1 MAVKQ
6 PKLSDKEK
14 EDYKILTN
22 YIQSLY
28 IQQGFD
34 KSDIKWVIMT
44 SQIKNMMSEN
54 KGLTYAQ
61 IKYILW
67 YMVEI
72 LELNLFNEE
81 FNGSILNLVPYYIQE
96 AKEFCLKCK
105 DIRESVKGFDFS
117 DEIRVVRVSGNRDK
131 KVEEMDFSWERW
143 NIWTY

>member
-96 AKEFCLKCK
+96 AKGFCLKCK

-131 KVEEMDFSWERW
+131 KVEEMDFS
-143 NIWTY
+143 

>member
-131 KVEEMDFSWERW
+131 KVEEMDFS
-143 NIWTY
+143 

>member
-72 LELNLFNEE
+72 LELNLFNK
-81 FNGSILNLVPYYIQE
+81 NLMGQ
-96 AKEFCLKCK
+96 F
-105 DIRESVKGFDFS
+105 
-117 DEIRVVRVSGNRDK
+117 
-131 KVEEMDFSWERW
+131 
-143 NIWTY
+143 

>member
-14 EDYKILTN
+14 EDYVRLTDYIQLLYVNQSYDKKDINWAILTA
-22 YIQSLY
+22 
-28 IQQGFD
+28 
-34 KSDIKWVIMT
+34 
-44 SQIKNMMSEN
+44 QIKNMMSDD
-54 KGLTYAQ
+54 KSLTYAQ
-61 IKYILW
+61 LKYILW

-105 DIRESVKGFDFS
+105 DIRESVKGFDFT
-117 DEIRVVRVSGNRDK
+117 DEIRIVRVSGNRDK
-131 KVEEMDFSWERW
+131 KVEEMDFS
-143 NIWTY
+143 

>member
-54 KGLTYAQ
+54 KSLTYAQ
-61 IKYILW
+61 LKYILW

-117 DEIRVVRVSGNRDK
+117 DDIRVVRVSGNRDK
-131 KVEEMDFSWERW
+131 KVEEMDFS
-143 NIWTY
+143 

>member
-14 EDYKILTN
+14 EDYTRLTDYIQLLYVNQSYDKKDINWAILTA
-22 YIQSLY
+22 
-28 IQQGFD
+28 
-34 KSDIKWVIMT
+34 
-44 SQIKNMMSEN
+44 QIKNMMSDD
-54 KGLTYAQ
+54 KSLTYAQ
-61 IKYILW
+61 LKYILW

-105 DIRESVKGFDFS
+105 DIRESVKGFDFT
-117 DEIRVVRVSGNRDK
+117 DDIRIVRVSGNRDK
-131 KVEEMDFSWERW
+131 KVEEMDFS
-143 NIWTY
+143 